1 MLDPMP
7 GDIFRPGQVL
17 NNTYEIEGVIGRGG
31 TGEAYR
37 ARNQISGRTVAIK
50 ALNRQFSG
58 NDDYIALMR
67 REEQMRDIVHDAVV
81 RYSECSRS
89 DQGQVFL
96 VMDYV
101 AGPSISDVMV
111 RRRLEPRELLII
123 AHRVAEGLVAA
134 HGRGIVHRDLSP
146 DNIILRDGSPERAT
160 IIDFGIAKD
169 TAAGARTIVGN
180 EFAGKYEYAAPE
192 QLEGKAEPRSDLYAL
207 GALLLAGFRGQ
218 VPFAGATPGEMIRR
232 KQSPLDTTGV
242 PEPLKGV
249 VEALC
254 APRITDRPANA
265 QAVVARLGQ
274 ILRPAGGR
282 GRPQAEGQR
291 SGRGGLIWAAGLAL
305 ALIAGAGAG
314 WQAGLFAGLT
324 GGELPL
330 ADPWRLSAAAPQD
343 GTARFSGN
351 APDADTAV
359 ALARAYGTAAGV
371 MPPDDAL
378 TLASGMPGPDWP
390 QVAAAGLDAMQGLQD
405 WQIDLTGRQAD
416 IAALAPD
423 TATRDAVATRLDG
436 WAATAGLT
444 LNRRIAAGPR
454 SLPAAT
460 VAEALAALAD
470 CGPLAQS
477 AAPEARYALGDTIT
491 VTGTVATEAT
501 AQGLRAA
508 LLPAIGDRRLQID
521 TPVLTPDLC
530 AVRAALPQVAPGGLS
545 LWFGDGDTGA
555 ANLSGIFH
563 AGQNPI
569 AEVQAPA
576 DAAEGALWVAIV
588 DTTGKVY
595 NILPNIHDE
604 EQALAR
610 LGTVENGLRRVRVLH
625 RVADLATDPNLLA
638 MRVTDGD
645 FGKSEVVAILSRRP
659 LFATRR
665 PTEES
670 VASFAAAL
678 TETHR
683 ADPGNVL
690 AVASRIL
697 DSRP

>member
-101 AGPSISDVMV
+101 AGPSISDVMA

-180 EFAGKYEYAAPE
+180 DFAGKYEYAAPE

-249 VEALC
+249 IEALC
-254 APRITDRPANA
+254 TPRLTDRPRDATS
-265 QAVVARLGQ
+265 VVARLDQ
-274 ILRPAGGR
+274 ILRPASAR
-282 GRPQAEGQR
+282 ERRQAEGAPAR
-291 SGRGGLIWAAGLAL
+291 RGGWMWAGLAAVLL
-305 ALIAGAGAG
+305 AVAGGAAWQMGLIT
-314 WQAGLFAGLT
+314 GLT
-324 GGELPL
+324 DPPLPL
-330 ADPWRLSAAAPQD
+330 ADPWRLEAAAPQD
-343 GTARFSGN
+343 GAARLSGH
-351 APDADTAV
+351 APDTDTAV
-359 ALARAYGTAAGV
+359 ALARAYGTASGV
-371 MPPDDAL
+371 MPPDGAL
-378 TLASGMPGPDWP
+378 TLATGMPGPGWP
-390 QVAAAGLDAMQGLQD
+390 KAAADILAEMQGLAD
-405 WQIDLTGRQAD
+405 WSISLSGTTAEVS
-416 IAALAPD
+416 ALAPD
-423 TATRDAVATRLDG
+423 TTLRDAAATRLDS
-436 WAATAGLT
+436 WAAASGMTLT
-444 LNRRIAAGPR
+444 RRIAAGPR
-454 SLPAAT
+454 ALPVAT
-460 VAEALAALAD
+460 VADALAALAD
-470 CGPLAQS
+470 CGPLAQ
-477 AAPEARYALGDTIT
+477 AAAEGSYALGDTIT
-491 VTGTVATEAT
+491 VTGTVAS
-501 AQGLRAA
+501 AQTTDRLRAA

-521 TPVLTPDLC
+521 ASVLDPNLC
-530 AVRAALPQVAPGGLS
+530 AVQAALPELPANGLS
-545 LWFGDGDTGA
+545 IWLGDGMTGQ

-576 DAAEGALWVAIV
+576 DAARGMLWVAIV
-588 DTTGKVY
+588 DTTGKVF
-595 NILPNIHDE
+595 NILPNIHNE
-604 EQALAR
+604 EQALGA
-610 LGTVENGLRRVRVLH
+610 LGVVEGGLRRVRVLH
-625 RVADLATDPNLLA
+625 RLVDLANDPNLMA
-638 MRVTDGD
+638 MRVTDAD
-645 FGKSEVVAILSRRP
+645 FGKSMVVAILSDRP
-659 LFATRR
+659 LFPTRR

-670 VASFAAAL
+670 VASFVAAL
-678 TETHR
+678 TETR
-683 ADPGNVL
+683 AANPGNLRAL
-690 AVASRIL
+690 ATRLL

>member
-101 AGPSISDVMV
+101 AGPSISDVMA

-180 EFAGKYEYAAPE
+180 DFAGKYEYAAPE

-249 VEALC
+249 IEALC
-254 APRITDRPANA
+254 APRLTDRPRDAA
-265 QAVVARLGQ
+265 SVVARLDQ
-274 ILRPAGGR
+274 ILRPASAR
-282 GRPQAEGQR
+282 ERRQAEGAPGR
-291 SGRGGLIWAAGLAL
+291 RGGWLWAGLAAVLL
-305 ALIAGAGAG
+305 AVAGGAAWQMGLIT
-314 WQAGLFAGLT
+314 GLT
-324 GGELPL
+324 ETPLPR
-330 ADPWRLSAAAPQD
+330 ADPWRLEAAAPQN
-343 GTARFSGN
+343 GAARLSGH
-351 APDADTAV
+351 APDTETAV
-359 ALARAYGTAAGV
+359 ALARAYGTASGV
-371 MPPDDAL
+371 MPSPSQIDSPFAGSSGSAASASATVATGNARGPAAMRRVSVMPDAAAQL
-378 TLASGMPGPDWP
+378 SSR
-390 QVAAAGLDAMQGLQD
+390 VAAASRKVVSGARADTSAVVPDRL
-405 WQIDLTGRQAD
+405 IDQSASPCISARMS
-416 IAALAPD
+416 AAAFGQPGPGIPVANVSAPSGGM
-423 TATRDAVATRLDG
+423 T
-436 WAATAGLT
+436 
-444 LNRRIAAGPR
+444 
-454 SLPAAT
+454 
-460 VAEALAALAD
+460 
-470 CGPLAQS
+470 PLAV
-477 AAPEARYALGDTIT
+477 P
-491 VTGTVATEAT
+491 
-501 AQGLRAA
+501 
-508 LLPAIGDRRLQID
+508 
-521 TPVLTPDLC
+521 
-530 AVRAALPQVAPGGLS
+530 
-545 LWFGDGDTGA
+545 
-555 ANLSGIFH
+555 
-563 AGQNPI
+563 
-569 AEVQAPA
+569 
-576 DAAEGALWVAIV
+576 
-588 DTTGKVY
+588 
-595 NILPNIHDE
+595 
-604 EQALAR
+604 
-610 LGTVENGLRRVRVLH
+610 
-625 RVADLATDPNLLA
+625 
-638 MRVTDGD
+638 
-645 FGKSEVVAILSRRP
+645 
-659 LFATRR
+659 
-665 PTEES
+665 
-670 VASFAAAL
+670 
-678 TETHR
+678 
-683 ADPGNVL
+683 
-690 AVASRIL
+690 
-697 DSRP
+697 

>member
-67 REEQMRDIVHDAVV
+67 REEQMRDILHDAVV

-101 AGPSISDVMV
+101 AGPSISDVMA

-169 TAAGARTIVGN
+169 TASGARTIVGN
-180 EFAGKYEYAAPE
+180 DFAGKYEYAAPE

-232 KQSPLDTTGV
+232 KQSPLDTSGV

-249 VEALC
+249 IEALC
-254 APRITDRPANA
+254 APRLAERPANA
-265 QAVVARLGQ
+265 QAVVARLDQ
-274 ILRPAGGR
+274 ILRPGGGR
-282 GRPQAEGQR
+282 GRAQPDRQER
-291 SGRGGLIWAAGLAL
+291 RGWLWPVLALVLLAAAGG
-305 ALIAGAGAG
+305 GA

-324 GGELPL
+324 GGGLPL
-330 ADPWRLSAAAPQD
+330 ADPWRLEAAVPQD
-343 GTARFSGN
+343 GAARFSGN
-351 APDADTAV
+351 APDAETAV

-371 MPPDDAL
+371 MPPADVL
-378 TLASGMPGPDWP
+378 TLASGMPDPDWP
-390 QVAAAGLDAMQGLQD
+390 KAAVGALAEMQGLQD
-405 WQIDLTGRQAD
+405 WRIALTGTQAE
-416 IAALAPD
+416 ITALAPD
-423 TATRDAVATRLDG
+423 SASRDAALARLDG
-436 WAATAGLT
+436 WAAVAGFT
-444 LNRRIAAGPR
+444 LSRRIAAGPR
-454 SLPAAT
+454 DLPATT
-460 VAEALAALAD
+460 VAAALAALAD
-470 CGPLAQS
+470 CGPLAQA
-477 AAPEARYALGDTIT
+477 AAPEARYVLGDTIT

-501 AQGLRAA
+501 AGALRAA

-521 TPVLTPDLC
+521 TAVLAPDLC
-530 AVRAALPQVAPGGLS
+530 AVRAALPQVPPGGLS
-545 LWFGDGDTGA
+545 IWFGDGDTGA

-576 DAAEGALWVAIV
+576 GTARGMLWVAIV
-588 DTTGKVY
+588 DTTGKVF

-604 EQALAR
+604 EQALDR
-610 LGTVENGLRRVRVLH
+610 LGTVEQGLRRVPVLH
-625 RVADLATDPNLLA
+625 RVAALATDPNLLA
-638 MRVTDGD
+638 MRVTDRD
-645 FGKSEVVAILSRRP
+645 FGKSEVVAILSDRP

-670 VASFAAAL
+670 VASFIAAL
-678 TETHR
+678 TETHA
-683 ADPGNVL
+683 ADPGNIR
-690 AVASRIL
+690 AVATRIL

>member
-67 REEQMRDIVHDAVV
+67 REEQMRDILHDAVV

-101 AGPSISDVMV
+101 AGPSISDVMA

-180 EFAGKYEYAAPE
+180 DFAGKYEYAAPE

-232 KQSPLDTTGV
+232 KQSALDISGV

-249 VEALC
+249 IEALC
-254 APRITDRPANA
+254 APRIADRPANA
-265 QAVVARLGQ
+265 QAVVARLDQ
-274 ILRPAGGR
+274 ILRPGR
-282 GRPQAEGQR
+282 GRGTRPDAGKPE
-291 SGRGGLIWAAGLAL
+291 RGGWLWPVLAL
-305 ALIAGAGAG
+305 ALLGAAAGGA
-314 WQAGLFAGLT
+314 WQAGLLAGLI
-324 GGELPL
+324 GGTLPL
-330 ADPWRLSAAAPQD
+330 ADPWRLQAAAAQD
-343 GTARFSGN
+343 GVARFSGH
-351 APDADTAV
+351 APDTETAV
-359 ALARAYGTAAGV
+359 ALARAYGTTAGV
-371 MPPDDAL
+371 MPPEDAL
-378 TLASGMPGPDWP
+378 TLARGMPDPDWP
-390 QVAAAGLDAMQGLQD
+390 QAATQVLAAMQGLQD
-405 WQIDLTGRQAD
+405 WQIDLSGRQAE

-423 TATRDAVATRLDG
+423 TASRDALTARLDG
-436 WAATAGLT
+436 WAADAGLT
-444 LNRRIAAGPR
+444 LSRRIAAGPR
-454 SLPAAT
+454 VLPAAT
-460 VAEALAALAD
+460 VAEALAVLAD

-477 AAPEARYALGDTIT
+477 AAPDASYALGATIS

-501 AQGLRAA
+501 VQGLRAA

-521 TPVLTPDLC
+521 AAVLTPDLC

-610 LGTVENGLRRVRVLH
+610 LGSVENGLRRVRVLH

-678 TETHR
+678 AEAHR
-683 ADPGNVL
+683 GDPGNVL
-690 AVASRIL
+690 AVTSRIL